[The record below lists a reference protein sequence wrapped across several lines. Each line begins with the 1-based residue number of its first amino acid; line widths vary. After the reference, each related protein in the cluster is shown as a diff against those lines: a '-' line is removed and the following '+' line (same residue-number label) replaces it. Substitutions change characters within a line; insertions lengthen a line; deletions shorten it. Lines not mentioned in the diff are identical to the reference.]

1 MKKFTLADTEADVIS
16 GKKFKKKSN
25 VCGLQCSNENQIN
38 KSWRYIRK
46 SSVLN
51 TDFYVF

>member
-16 GKKFKKKSN
+16 GKNSRKKSN
-25 VCGLQCSNENQIN
+25 VCGLQCSNENQMN
-38 KSWRYIRK
+38 KSWCYIRK

-51 TDFYVF
+51 TNFYVF